1 MTTNYIMEELIPIVA
16 KLAGQYTGGDS
27 SSISNSKAQQ
37 LMGAVLYCIQA
48 NEPEQQ
54 QALVSNTKI
63 PAQQA
68 YELGYRLI
76 EKKVQQALALYNELL
91 ANFADYGSHF
101 LHDTVLNGL
110 PEFFKWYDI
119 RFEPQNSILTL
130 DYPVL
135 QDLSKHTGIHLI
147 YEYIRCLLLE
157 QHFLQQFSEDYIR
170 QSLKE

>member
-1 MTTNYIMEELIPIVA
+1 MTTNYIMEELILIVA

-68 YELGYRLI
+68 YELGYCLI
-76 EKKVQQALALYNELL
+76 EKRCNKRLPYTMNCWQILPITVAIFCTIQYLTDCQNSSNGMTY
-91 ANFADYGSHF
+91 
-101 LHDTVLNGL
+101 VLN
-110 PEFFKWYDI
+110 
-119 RFEPQNSILTL
+119 RRTVS
-130 DYPVL
+130 
-135 QDLSKHTGIHLI
+135 
-147 YEYIRCLLLE
+147 
-157 QHFLQQFSEDYIR
+157 
-170 QSLKE
+170 